1 MLHDWPDI
9 LDLYLPGCLLQY
21 LERWAMH
28 QRPDLYITSTLV
40 SRHKSD
46 RDFPLILLHEYT
58 TYVYTML
65 PAKYI
70 QNAIF
75 FLLAPLARPRRITFC
90 IPSVG
95 EKARKL
101 KAKEAARPL

>member
-1 MLHDWPDI
+1 MTDLIFSTYTCLVVFFNTLSDGQCISAQIYI
-9 LDLYLPGCLLQY
+9 LPVG
-21 LERWAMH
+21 
-28 QRPDLYITSTLV
+28 TLV
-40 SRHKSD
+40 HRHMSD
-46 RDFPLILLHEYT
+46 RDFPCIPLHEYT